1 MDNLT
6 NISDI
11 CPDISDIC
19 SDTEFS
25 VLCMTVI
32 NNTNVR
38 KVLINPTIQPKSIP
52 SFVWNK
58 LDTSGKIIIVPM
70 NSLLKYD
77 IKLNPDF
84 NMYKLSC
91 CLYVSDGINKFIHI
105 YLHEKNTI
113 YTPYQ
118 SPISQ
123 WVILTKTS

>member
-1 MDNLT
+1 MDHLI
-6 NISDI
+6 NIVKEDN
-11 CPDISDIC
+11 
-19 SDTEFS
+19 TKFRK
-25 VLCMTVI
+25 LCMTVI

-38 KVLINPTIQPKSIP
+38 KVLINPTLSPESIP
-52 SFVWNK
+52 RFVWDK

-70 NSLLKYD
+70 NSLWKYD

-91 CLYVSDGINKFIHI
+91 CLYVSDGVNKFLHIH
-105 YLHEKNTI
+105 LHAKNTI